1 MKKYMY
7 WLLAVVVTLA
17 LSIYQRMTGP
27 TYPKK
32 VTVELNGESY
42 KLKLPRSGVQKD
54 EIVKLKGIPP
64 TTSAQLHYRQY
75 QTPESSTTP
84 APNHQPSTV
93 SSGSAVALPQQ
104 PLSVSS
110 GTAAALNQQSAPNGY
125 TTINFTCKDSML
137 QAALPVQPVAGKLQY
152 YITVGG
158 KDYPADGPTVIRF
171 RNDVPAMVLVPHI
184 LLMFAAMLFAVYT
197 LMLVVTRKEYGR
209 WLKITLA
216 TLFVGG
222 FVFGPLVQH
231 AAFGPWWT
239 GFPYGTD
246 LTDNKTLLS
255 FLVFV
260 AALATLKWKYN
271 RWVVAASVLFMILIF
286 SIPHSVYGSEYDYET
301 QQLKQ

>member
-1 MKKYMY
+1 MRKFWY
-7 WLLAVVVTLA
+7 WLLAVVITLV
-17 LSIYQRMTGP
+17 LSVYQRMTGP
-27 TYPKK
+27 THPKR
-32 VTVELNGESY
+32 VNVELNGANY
-42 KLKLPRSGVQKD
+42 KVRLPRSGVQQD
-54 EIVKLKGIPP
+54 EIVKLKDVPRE
-64 TTSAQLHYRQY
+64 TEAQLHYRRY
-75 QTPESSTTP
+75 P
-84 APNHQPSTV
+84 AGGEDSTV
-93 SSGSAVALPQQ
+93 DFAWSDGEW
-104 PLSVSS
+104 
-110 GTAAALNQQSAPNGY
+110 
-125 TTINFTCKDSML
+125 

-152 YITVGG
+152 YLTVGG
-158 KDYPADGPTVIRF
+158 KDYLADEPVVIRF
-171 RNDVPAMVLVPHI
+171 RNDVPAGILIPHI

-197 LMLVVTRKEYGR
+197 LMLVLTGREYAR
-209 WLKITLA
+209 WLKITVA

-222 FVFGPLVQH
+222 FILGPLVQH

-271 RWVVAASVLFMILIF
+271 RWVVAAAVLFMILIF